1 MYWHINDYKVCK
13 HKYAIGENSN
23 EKIMAGYLWNN
34 GTSLGRKLLTENCLF
49 LAIVV
54 KFTRN
59 DGAQGKLW
67 SNGE

>member
-34 GTSLGRKLLTENCLF
+34 GTKSWKEIADRKLSISGNCCEIY
-49 LAIVV
+49 A
-54 KFTRN
+54 K
-59 DGAQGKLW
+59 
-67 SNGE
+67 